1 MNKISDWD
9 KKKMPYTT
17 PDGFFDELEDRVWQ
31 EVKGDY
37 AANGAANDASCE
49 PDRSTLR
56 IANVAKT
63 PSRRPSRLRMWFG
76 GAVAVAASVAL
87 VFTIGSGAFKQQT
100 YTVNDVDQA
109 FSQLNTDDQAFLLSV
124 YQDDVFI
131 NE

>member
-1 MNKISDWD
+1 MNKISNWEKDR
-9 KKKMPYTT
+9 KKMPYST

-31 EVKGDY
+31 EIKGDY
-37 AANGAANDASCE
+37 TANDTEGE
-49 PDRSTLR
+49 PDRSVLR
-56 IANVAKT
+56 IANVAKA
-63 PSRRPSRLRMWFG
+63 PSHRPSRKLRMLFG

-87 VFTIGSGAFKQQT
+87 VFTIGTVAFKQQT
-100 YTVNDVDQA
+100 FTVNDVDQA

>member
-1 MNKISDWD
+1 
-9 KKKMPYTT
+9 MPYTT

-37 AANGAANDASCE
+37 AANGASCE

-87 VFTIGSGAFKQQT
+87 VFTIDSGAFKQQT